1 MKRIIF
7 CSIIIV
13 AILIVYIGISFFKIE
28 HTYSDDK
35 TLLLTKQNQLQK
47 NINEYQDSFESVAV
61 QILAENVRDKGHIYI
76 LEEMEPSNDIL
87 TLMNECNVSWA
98 QINAKLDEITFYQTS
113 HIKNNEVALSY
124 IGILESDEKIS
135 WRVTKQF
142 HDFNREETFGVKM
155 YNLIFNWGVV

>member
-142 HDFNREETFGVKM
+142 PDFKREETFGVKM